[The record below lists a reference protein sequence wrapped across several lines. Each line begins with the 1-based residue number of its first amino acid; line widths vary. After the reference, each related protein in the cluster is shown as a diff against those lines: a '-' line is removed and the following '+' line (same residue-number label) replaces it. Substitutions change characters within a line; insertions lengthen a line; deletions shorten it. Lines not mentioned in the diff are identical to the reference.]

1 MDFIPDLSIIA
12 AFAVAGFILAIT
24 PGPDM
29 ALQMSRAINHG
40 FWHGIAVG
48 LGAMSG
54 VVVHT
59 TLAAIGISVLIV
71 AAPAAFLALK
81 IAGAIYLLWLAWQA
95 IMAGGG
101 LRIAGAGQRQ
111 PTLWQSYLTGIGIN
125 LLNPKVVLFFV
136 TFLPQF
142 VDAHDPA
149 ASPKLFFLGA
159 EFIVI
164 SVPLMVLTVYFARAI
179 ADAFHRTKWVERTL
193 NWGFAAV
200 FATFAA
206 IILTAQARH

>member
-1 MDFIPDLSIIA
+1 M
-12 AFAVAGFILAIT
+12 
-24 PGPDM
+24 
-29 ALQMSRAINHG
+29 
-40 FWHGIAVG
+40 
-48 LGAMSG
+48 
-54 VVVHT
+54 
-59 TLAAIGISVLIV
+59 
-71 AAPAAFLALK
+71 
-81 IAGAIYLLWLAWQA
+81 
-95 IMAGGG
+95 
-101 LRIAGAGQRQ
+101 
-111 PTLWQSYLTGIGIN
+111 
-125 LLNPKVVLFFV
+125 

-200 FATFAA
+200 FAGFAA